1 MKVFGF
7 PCFGISQIHLCT
19 KEDRYRS
26 SLTVSYTFPVYTGK
40 CGVLFY
46 LCKVLREPRGDEPMA
61 PHFLCLLNTTLGAG
75 GNGGFMIMYMQL
87 ENILGMIENRLKQKD
102 IKRFKIGITE
112 DDIMKRFQSG
122 YDEEGYTHI
131 SEIANSNKLCFVKQ
145 AEKDLI
151 QWALNNPALQG
162 KCENVANGGGC
173 VDNAN
178 LVYVVAESN
187 TISQNKMERL
197 LEELPKS
204 LFEDS
209 ISAQLG

>member
-1 MKVFGF
+1 
-7 PCFGISQIHLCT
+7 
-19 KEDRYRS
+19 
-26 SLTVSYTFPVYTGK
+26 
-40 CGVLFY
+40 
-46 LCKVLREPRGDEPMA
+46 MA